1 MKKTVYP
8 KNVIKFIFTAS
19 LLAFS
24 YSLLAQTKFPDN
36 VHIGL
41 IYPLSTQGTHAPLDT
56 NFLSIHAI
64 GGVSA
69 AERGLAI
76 SGFTTVVE
84 HDITGIAISGFSN
97 HIGEK
102 SQGFLIA
109 GFANTYRDAIGF
121 QLAGFANIARK
132 DVEGAQ
138 FAGFLNRSRDLKGA
152 QFAGFSNF
160 AQEVKG
166 SQFSGFMNA
175 VKSITGSQ
183 FAGFSNLAGGNV
195 SGSQFAGF
203 INTAANVKGS
213 QFARFINIAKKV
225 KSAQLAGFINIADS
239 SDHPIGLIN
248 IIKGGDKAI
257 RFNMD
262 ETETG
267 LFSFRSSVKSLYGI
281 IGLGYNFKNT
291 DAVYAFE
298 TGLGAHFFTFNCRV
312 EQYCLEAV

>member
-1 MKKTVYP
+1 MMKIVYP

-19 LLAFS
+19 VLAFS
-24 YSLLAQTKFPDN
+24 YSLSAQSNFPDD

-41 IYPLSTQGTHAPLDT
+41 IYPLSTHCTHAPLDT

-76 SGFTTVVE
+76 SGFTTVVK
-84 HDITGIAISGFSN
+84 HDITGIAFSGFSN

-121 QLAGFANIARK
+121 QLAGFANIASK
-132 DVEGAQ
+132 NVEGAQ
-138 FAGFLNRSRDLKGA
+138 FGGFLNRSRDLEGA
-152 QFAGFSNF
+152 QLAGFSNF
-160 AQEVKG
+160 GQEVKG
-166 SQFSGFMNA
+166 SQFAGFMNA
-175 VKSITGSQ
+175 GKSITGSQ

-195 SGSQFAGF
+195 SGSQFSGF
-203 INTAANVKGS
+203 INTAADVKGS
-213 QFARFINIAKKV
+213 QFAGFIKIVKKV
-225 KSAQLAGFINIADS
+225 KGAQLAGFIDIADS
-239 SDHPIGLIN
+239 SDHPIGVIN
-248 IIKGGDKAI
+248 IIKSGEKAI
-257 RFNMD
+257 GFNID

-267 LFSFRSSVKSLYGI
+267 LFSFRSGGKSLYGI
-281 IGLGYNFKNT
+281 IGLDYNFKNT

-298 TGLGAHFFTFNCRV
+298 TGLGAHFFTFNCRI
-312 EQYCLEAV
+312 